1 MEVVKVV
8 EEVVGLVCCAHP
20 RAGRPSMSTGEESV
34 DVDRGREWP
43 AVRCVRV
50 EARARARARGLGL
63 GG

>member
-34 DVDRGREWP
+34 DVDRGREGP